1 MRPIN
6 KDRLHSAVNK
16 HIEINDNLQPRVERE
31 LPELLVD
38 AQALI
43 DALREEYAK

>member
-16 HIEINDNLQPRVERE
+16 YIEINDNLHPRVEHE
-31 LPELLVD
+31 LPGLLMD

-43 DALREEYAK
+43 DALRKEYAK